1 MDLEHEKRLSDV
13 ENKAKSNT
21 RRIEKLERLIEAINN
36 LTTAMGVMSA
46 KLDGVTETVSRLDV
60 KVEAIEKKPA
70 KRAEAIAEKIIL
82 VIVGALVG
90 VILAHFGI

>member
-13 ENKAKSNT
+13 ENKAKSNA
-21 RRIEKLERLIEAINN
+21 RRIEKLEELTEALNN
-36 LTTAMGVMSA
+36 IATAVQVMA
-46 KLDGVTETVSRLDV
+46 TKQDGMAVTLERLDTT
-60 KVEAIEKKPA
+60 VETIKQKPV

-90 VILAHFGI
+90 VILACFGF